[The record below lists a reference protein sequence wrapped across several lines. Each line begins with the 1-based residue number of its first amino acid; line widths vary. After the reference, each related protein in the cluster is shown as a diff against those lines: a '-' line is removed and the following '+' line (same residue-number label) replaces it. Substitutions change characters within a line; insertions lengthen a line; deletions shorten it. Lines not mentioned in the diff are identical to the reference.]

1 MLKESTSEREV
12 RLELAQRKTS
22 KPEQV
27 KVLIDNVILAIKL
40 NASMLYMYVHE
51 INDRIAKYIN
61 LPESWQKLRMRICG
75 IHKHCCQSANFK

>member
-40 NASMLYMYVHE
+40 NASMLYVEE
-51 INDRIAKYIN
+51 INDRVAKYIN
-61 LPESWQKLRMRICG
+61 LPESWQKLRNRI
-75 IHKHCCQSANFK
+75 